1 MQSTRQQ
8 NNQTTKQPDNT
19 NVFLFID
26 ILSLISCLRNFGKY
40 KIGEMKKLIILICLT
55 ISIAANAIERDEI
68 LKVYNWAD
76 YIDEELIPEFE
87 KWYHAQTGKYIHV
100 SYSTFDINESM
111 LTEIEVGHEDYDVV
125 CPSEYI
131 IERMLRKGLL
141 QPINK
146 RLVQS
151 TGTPMWYDNV
161 APFAVEK
168 FQQMAPKDQPGLR
181 VSDYTVGYMWGTTG
195 FMYNKKYLKASDLQS
210 WMALFNPRYIGKI
223 LMKDAFRDVYSCLVC
238 FARYDDIK
246 KKRVT
251 RDELVENI
259 TDENIALVENLLKR
273 AKPNI
278 FGWEVDF
285 GKETMTKGK
294 AWANFTWS
302 GDAAWAME
310 EAKAAGVDL
319 GYVVPKE
326 GSNVWFDG
334 WVIPKYAKN
343 PDAASYFID
352 FMCKSE
358 NAIRNMEAIGYVS
371 VIGTPEVLKGMIQQ
385 YKEQNAG
392 SRDTIPCLDA
402 SYMFGEK
409 ATHVPLNP
417 VYYPDKSVI
426 ERCALMHDCADKTE
440 AMVEMWSRVKGD
452 SLNVRMIIIITTVLA
467 AILITVL
474 SRRYRRRKHLQRRR
488 RRLKKL
494 R

>member
-1 MQSTRQQ
+1 
-8 NNQTTKQPDNT
+8 
-19 NVFLFID
+19 
-26 ILSLISCLRNFGKY
+26 
-40 KIGEMKKLIILICLT
+40 
-55 ISIAANAIERDEI
+55 
-68 LKVYNWAD
+68 
-76 YIDEELIPEFE
+76 
-87 KWYHAQTGKYIHV
+87 
-100 SYSTFDINESM
+100 
-111 LTEIEVGHEDYDVV
+111 
-125 CPSEYI
+125 
-131 IERMLRKGLL
+131 
-141 QPINK
+141 
-146 RLVQS
+146 
-151 TGTPMWYDNV
+151 
-161 APFAVEK
+161 
-168 FQQMAPKDQPGLR
+168 
-181 VSDYTVGYMWGTTG
+181 
-195 FMYNKKYLKASDLQS
+195 
-210 WMALFNPRYIGKI
+210 
-223 LMKDAFRDVYSCLVC
+223 
-238 FARYDDIK
+238 
-246 KKRVT
+246 
-251 RDELVENI
+251 
-259 TDENIALVENLLKR
+259 
-273 AKPNI
+273 
-278 FGWEVDF
+278 
-285 GKETMTKGK
+285 
-294 AWANFTWS
+294 
-302 GDAAWAME
+302 ME